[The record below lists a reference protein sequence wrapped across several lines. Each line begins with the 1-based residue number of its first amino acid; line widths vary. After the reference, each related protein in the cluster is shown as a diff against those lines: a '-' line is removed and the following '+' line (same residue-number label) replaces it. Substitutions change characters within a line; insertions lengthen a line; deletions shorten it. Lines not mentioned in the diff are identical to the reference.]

1 MQGGDFTHAC
11 NWRTT
16 ASRRGKG
23 KDGMKGNFRMMIG
36 TGKPLTNATGLGR
49 SYNSAMLFHYD
60 NCSINSK

>member
-23 KDGMKGNFRMMIG
+23 KDGMKGNSRMMIG
-36 TGKPLTNATGLGR
+36 TGKPLTNVTDL
-49 SYNSAMLFHYD
+49 
-60 NCSINSK
+60 INSKLVALPGIIFER